1 MDFGKGLLTMGL
13 FLFHGY
19 NYRIRL
25 IRNTFKKINIHGLFF
40 YANLASLILL
50 LNNDPCSFFEF

>member
-1 MDFGKGLLTMGL
+1 MDSVGLLITHNGP

-40 YANLASLILL
+40 YANLAF
-50 LNNDPCSFFEF
+50 NTSFK